1 MSTGPATFITILLS
15 HYCEK
20 ARWALDRCGVPYR
33 EEPHVPLL
41 SRLATRRGEGGT
53 VPVLVSGEI
62 RLTDSTA
69 ILVHADQFAGGG
81 VLYPRELAMRRI
93 VESFVKRFDEDLG
106 PHVRRWAYSH
116 LLPEKELLHDLWSR
130 GAPKHEAFFL
140 PLIVPIGRKLLR
152 SSYRMTPE
160 SALRSLD
167 AIHKVFREVGDRLG
181 DGREFL
187 AAGRFSAAD
196 LTFAAL
202 AAPVLF
208 PAENRAVSPDL
219 AQLPAPMR
227 EEVLSLRETDA
238 GRFALRLYSR
248 ER

>member
-1 MSTGPATFITILLS
+1 MGAGPATLITIPLS

-20 ARWALDRCGVPYR
+20 ARWALDRCSVPYR

-53 VPVLVSGEI
+53 VPVLVSGEL

-69 ILVHADQFAGGG
+69 ILAHADQFAGGG

-93 VESFVKRFDEDLG
+93 VEAFVKQFDEDLG

-116 LLPEKELLHDLWSR
+116 LLPDKELLHDLWSR
-130 GAPKHEAFFL
+130 GAPKHEAYFL

-152 SSYRMTPE
+152 SGYRMTPE
-160 SALRSLD
+160 AVVRSLD
-167 AIHKVFREVGDRLG
+167 SIHDIFNEVEGRLS

-187 AAGRFSAAD
+187 VANRFSAAD

-208 PAENRAVSPDL
+208 PAGNRAVLPDL
-219 AQLPAPMR
+219 ARLPAPMR
-227 EEVLSLRETDA
+227 EEVLSLRETEA

>member
-1 MSTGPATFITILLS
+1 
-15 HYCEK
+15 
-20 ARWALDRCGVPYR
+20 
-33 EEPHVPLL
+33 
-41 SRLATRRGEGGT
+41 
-53 VPVLVSGEI
+53 VLVSGEL

-69 ILVHADQFAGGG
+69 ILVHADKVAGGG

-93 VESFVKRFDEDLG
+93 AEAFVKLFDKDLG

-116 LLPEKELLHDLWSR
+116 LLPDKELLRDLWSR
-130 GAPKHEAFFL
+130 GAPKHEALFL

-152 SSYRMTPE
+152 SNYRITPE
-160 SALRSLD
+160 SAVRSLG
-167 AIHKVFREVGDRLG
+167 AVHSVFQEVGDRLS

-187 AAGRFSAAD
+187 VENRFSAAD

-208 PAENRAVSPDL
+208 PAGNRAVLPDL

-227 EEVLSLRETDA
+227 EEVLSLRETEA
-238 GRFALRLYSR
+238 GRFAMRLYSQ